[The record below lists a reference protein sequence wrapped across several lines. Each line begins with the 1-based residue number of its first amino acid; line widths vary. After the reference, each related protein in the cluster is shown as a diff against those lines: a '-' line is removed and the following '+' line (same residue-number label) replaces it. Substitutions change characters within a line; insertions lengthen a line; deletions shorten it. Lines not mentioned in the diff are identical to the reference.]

1 MRDSYKVIL
10 LVAGCLA
17 IIGWFVGQGLTPDNY
32 QFFLSRRI
40 PKVLAIILAAVA
52 ISASSLVFQTITN
65 NRILTPS
72 ILGFDSLYLMIQVL
86 MVVILGSTSYWVIH
100 AMSNFLLSTS
110 VMVFFSLLLFH
121 FYFKRQDNNV
131 FTLLLIG
138 IVCGSLFSSV
148 TGFLTMLVDP
158 NEFATIQAS
167 MFASFNNVNST
178 LVYWS
183 LIPLG
188 LCLAALFYYA
198 PKLDVLWLGIDNA
211 TSLGVNTKQL
221 TQRVMMII
229 TVMIAVST
237 ALVGPVLFFGLIT
250 VSLTREIFNRYQ
262 HRFLMIAS
270 SLLAVLLLVTGQWFV
285 EKVLVFQT
293 TISVIINLVGGT
305 YFLFLLLRNRIN

>member
-1 MRDSYKVIL
+1 MRDSYKVAL

-17 IIGWFVGQGLTPDNY
+17 IITWFIGQGLTADNY
-32 QFFLSRRI
+32 QFFLSRRA
-40 PKVLAIILAAVA
+40 PKILAIVLAAVA

-86 MVVILGSTSYWVIH
+86 MVVILGSSSFWVIH
-100 AMSNFLLSTS
+100 TMSNFLLSTII
-110 VMVFFSLLLFH
+110 MVFFSLLLFH

-158 NEFATIQAS
+158 NEFATIQSS
-167 MFASFNNVNST
+167 MFASFNNINAT

-183 LIPLG
+183 LIPLA
-188 LCLAALFYYA
+188 LCLVLLWYYA
-198 PKLDVLWLGIDNA
+198 PKLDVLWLGVDNA

-221 TQRVMMII
+221 TQRIMMLI
-229 TVMIAVST
+229 TVMIAIST

-250 VSLTREIFNRYQ
+250 VSLTREMFNQYQ
-262 HRFLMIAS
+262 HRFLIMAS
-270 SLLAVLLLVTGQWFV
+270 SLLAILLLVTGQWFV

-293 TISVIINLVGGT
+293 TISVIINLVGGS